1 MKWPIFWG
9 KHKWQKLTQVE
20 QTGLG
25 RVFPT
30 VIFSR
35 TLQHLA
41 FKHILSRSHSCPA
54 TLVNASQAQP
64 SLTTRLPSPP
74 ISGLTT
80 DLSGSNKESAL
91 YSFAFPSLG
100 AQMMNRG
107 QGRYIF
113 LINWG
118 CNRSRF
124 LVVTASP
131 IHAIQEDPTSGWCL
145 YSPSRDARHVENLAL
160 AQTFSG
166 QYSYCLQ
173 GCTP

>member
-1 MKWPIFWG
+1 MCS
-9 KHKWQKLTQVE
+9 Q
-20 QTGLG
+20 
-25 RVFPT
+25 
-30 VIFSR
+30 VIFNR
-35 TLQHLA
+35 TLQHLTL
-41 FKHILSRSHSCPA
+41 KHILRRSHSCPA

-64 SLTTRLPSPP
+64 SLTTHLPPP
-74 ISGLTT
+74 PNLGLTT
-80 DLSGSNKESAL
+80 GLSGSNKESVL

-113 LINWG
+113 LINWE

-131 IHAIQEDPTSGWCL
+131 IHAIQEDPMNGWCPYIAHPGMQDTWKIWPWL
-145 YSPSRDARHVENLAL
+145 KLSVG
-160 AQTFSG
+160 Q

>member
-1 MKWPIFWG
+1 MTKIDSSRTDWTWS
-9 KHKWQKLTQVE
+9 
-20 QTGLG
+20 
-25 RVFPT
+25 VFPT
-30 VIFSR
+30 VIFNR

-41 FKHILSRSHSCPA
+41 LKHILSRSHSCPA

-64 SLTTRLPSPP
+64 SLTTRLPPP
-74 ISGLTT
+74 PSSGLTT
-80 DLSGSNKESAL
+80 GFSGSNMESVL
-91 YSFAFPSLG
+91 YSFAFPSPG

-131 IHAIQEDPTSGWCL
+131 IRAIQKDPMSGWCPYTAHPGMQDTWKIWPWL
-145 YSPSRDARHVENLAL
+145 KLSVWTTVDHWKS
-160 AQTFSG
+160 
-166 QYSYCLQ
+166 
-173 GCTP
+173 